1 MASHVRTRVGQP
13 ITPTRPN
20 RRGEHAQGEAR
31 AINAEPWKPLRGM
44 TKRRCLACWYWFAAP
59 VGTPRRA
66 CCPDCMQPGS
76 VARRQAA
83 L

>member
-1 MASHVRTRVGQP
+1 MARDGSL
-13 ITPTRPN
+13 
-20 RRGEHAQGEAR
+20 RGGWQQDEAR

-59 VGTPRRA
+59 MGTPRRA
-66 CCPDCMQPGS
+66 YCPDCLRP
-76 VARRQAA
+76 VNVRKRQAA